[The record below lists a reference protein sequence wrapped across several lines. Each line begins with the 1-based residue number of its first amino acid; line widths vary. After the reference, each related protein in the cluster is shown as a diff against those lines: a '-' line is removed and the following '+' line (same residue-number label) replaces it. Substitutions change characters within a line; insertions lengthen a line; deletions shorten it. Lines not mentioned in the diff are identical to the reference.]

1 MYLKKNVCYLHNCMN
16 QPDFIFPKEGYM
28 FTLKY
33 TDNPQCS
40 RNVSSNNLCHQ
51 KYRCKYLESWT
62 QKCNY
67 HTQNSLMGE
76 NFNEFQLFKLGCM
89 FLKSSCQQIMSL
101 AVSEH
106 NLSSTA
112 MSTHLSTTSPQH
124 RVLAWH

>member
-1 MYLKKNVCYLHNCMN
+1 MCLYTIYVIKN
-16 QPDFIFPKEGYM
+16 ISAS
-28 FTLKY
+28 T
-33 TDNPQCS
+33 
-40 RNVSSNNLCHQ
+40 
-51 KYRCKYLESWT
+51 WT

-76 NFNEFQLFKLGCM
+76 NFNEFQLFKLGYM

-124 RVLAWH
+124 RVLASDSLAIQRLLSDDYPTNW